1 MGWYNF
7 KGSLVKQ
14 FFIILG
20 MALCVAM
27 ISFVRIT
34 PAIPQE
40 LKNVMTIGDLVRLFP
55 NNSRQIKQQTK
66 AYIKAAKKCIKQIK
80 DVPNDERTFANT
92 AKALDNVAC
101 LSDLAIFSHAVQL
114 LELLSPDKALRDA
127 AHDALLKIE
136 VALIDMFGDKKLYQ
150 GFKVYVQDNAPKED
164 LTPEQ
169 RYYLEKTLKRFQR
182 NGLELPDKEFD
193 QVKELKKELA
203 ALALDFERNIA
214 TDNRTITVKLEELAG
229 LPDDFIAEL
238 KQTDDGDY
246 ILGVDYP
253 TYFTVMQQA
262 TNSDTRKKLY
272 HAFNNRGHPANEALL
287 KQIIAKRDQL
297 AHMLGFASYAHFDLD
312 DQMVQN
318 PERALAFLDNLIKR
332 ADVKEAQEFKEL
344 IADLPEGVALT
355 QDGKLEP
362 WDYGFAKDQLKKQ
375 QYDID
380 EEKISEYFPIEETIK
395 GLLSIYELFLSLRFE
410 EVPIHGLW
418 SNNLRML
425 KVFDKAT
432 DKQLGF
438 ILLDLYPRANKYSH
452 AAHLTVI
459 PATFDKHGKPNIEVS
474 VIMANF
480 PKARGD
486 KPPLFKR
493 EDVKTFFH
501 EFGHAMHALLGRTQI
516 ASFAGTSVKTDFVE
530 MPSQMLEEWL
540 WDKEILKMVSG
551 HYQTG
556 ESLPDDLI
564 DRMLAIKHISAG
576 SFVQRQDMLS
586 MIALKYFLEG
596 QDKDVKQINK
606 ELQQE
611 MIKNVA
617 YAPDANFFASFGH
630 LSGYGAKYYGYLWS
644 RVFGL
649 DLFGEIKKHGLLNPE
664 IGQRY
669 IKEVIGRGG
678 SADPNELLR
687 NFLGREPND
696 EAFFKDMGL

>member
-1 MGWYNF
+1 M
-7 KGSLVKQ
+7 KMKQSLVVVS
-14 FFIILG
+14 
-20 MALCVAM
+20 MALCIAM

-40 LKNVMTIGDLVRLFP
+40 LKNVMNIGDLVRLFP
-55 NNSRQIKQQTK
+55 TTVRQIEQQTK
-66 AYIKAAKKCIKQIK
+66 AYIRSAKKRIKEIK
-80 DVPNDERTFANT
+80 EVPDDERTFLNT
-92 AKALDNVAC
+92 AKALDNVSS
-101 LSDLAIFSHAVQL
+101 LSDLAIFAHATHLV
-114 LELLSPDKALRDA
+114 ELLSPDKALRDA
-127 AHDALLKIE
+127 AHEAMLKINA
-136 VALIDMFGDKKLYQ
+136 ALIDMFGDKKLYE
-150 GFKVYVQDNAPKED
+150 GFKAYVQGNAQKED
-164 LTPEQ
+164 LTAEQ
-169 RYYLEKTLKRFQR
+169 RYYLEQTLKAFQR
-182 NGLELPDKEFD
+182 SGLELPDEAFQ
-193 QVKELKKELA
+193 QVKELKKELS
-203 ALALDFERNIA
+203 ALALAFERNIA
-214 TDNRTITVKLEELAG
+214 TDNRTITVTREALAG
-229 LPDDFIAEL
+229 VPDDFIDAL
-238 KQTDDGDY
+238 KTTDAGDY

-253 TYFTVMQQA
+253 TYFTVIQQA

-272 HAFNNRGHPANEALL
+272 HAFNNRGYPENEEAL
-287 KQIIAKRDQL
+287 KNIIAKRDQL
-297 AHMLGFASYAHFDLD
+297 AHMLGFASYAHLDLD

-318 PERALAFLDNLIKR
+318 PERAVAFLDNLIKR

-344 IADLPEGVALT
+344 TADLPEGIMLT
-355 QDGKLEP
+355 QDGKMHP
-362 WDYGFAKDQLKKQ
+362 WDYGFAKDQHKKK

-380 EEKISEYFPIEETIK
+380 EEKISEYFPVEETIA
-395 GLLSIYELFLSLRFE
+395 GLLSIYESFLSLRFQ

-418 SNNLRML
+418 SNDLRLL
-425 KVFDKAT
+425 KVFDSKT
-432 DKQLGF
+432 DQQLGF

-452 AAHLTVI
+452 AAHSTVI
-459 PATFDKHGKPNIEVS
+459 PATFDKHGKPNTEVS

-493 EDVKTFFH
+493 DDVQTFFH
-501 EFGHAMHALLGRTQI
+501 EFGHAMHALLGRTHM
-516 ASFAGTSVKTDFVE
+516 ASFSGTSVKTDFVE
-530 MPSQMLEEWL
+530 MPSQMLEEWM

-556 ESLPDDLI
+556 ESLPDELI
-564 DRMLAIKHISAG
+564 DRLLSAKHISTG

-586 MIALKYFLEG
+586 MIALNYFLEG
-596 QDKDVKQINK
+596 QDKDVNQINK

-611 MIKNVA
+611 MIKHVA
-617 YAPDANFFASFGH
+617 FAPDTHFYASFGH

-649 DLFGEIKKHGLLNPE
+649 DLFHEIRKHGLLNPE
-664 IGQRY
+664 IGQKY